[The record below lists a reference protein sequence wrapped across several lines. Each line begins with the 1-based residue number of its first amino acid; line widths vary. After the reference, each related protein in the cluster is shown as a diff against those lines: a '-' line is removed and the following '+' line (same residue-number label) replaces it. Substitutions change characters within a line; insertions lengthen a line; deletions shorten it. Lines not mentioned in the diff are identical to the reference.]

1 MSSNKYHVLYI
12 DDDPSEIR
20 EVIRSLERTGELE
33 VKGFPIKGD
42 TPFDEVTALLSQ
54 GNFDYLLIDY
64 MLNEKTGWGMNGN
77 EVLEWFLDRYP
88 HFPAIV
94 VTSNEMKALQE
105 VDNIDA
111 EKIRSKNEYDEKEDD
126 SFVTRIISRIKR
138 YHIRIE
144 EAESRLLQL
153 KEKSSTA
160 ELNAIEANDYVKYDK
175 FLQETLGGKVIEIP
189 DDIIYRDE
197 GKLNDLL
204 EKTDKLI
211 TMIENEKVS

>member
-77 EVLEWFLDRYP
+77 GVLGWFLNEFP
-88 HFPAIV
+88 HFPAIFFR
-94 VTSNEMKALQE
+94 TNEMKGLQR
-105 VDNIDA
+105 VVNMVA
-111 EKIRSKNEYDEKEDD
+111 EKLRSKNE
-126 SFVTRIISRIKR
+126 
-138 YHIRIE
+138 
-144 EAESRLLQL
+144 
-153 KEKSSTA
+153 
-160 ELNAIEANDYVKYDK
+160 
-175 FLQETLGGKVIEIP
+175 
-189 DDIIYRDE
+189 
-197 GKLNDLL
+197 
-204 EKTDKLI
+204 
-211 TMIENEKVS
+211 